1 MSALPAKATKRF
13 PAGPEGGS
21 RVATIDSSVLV
32 SLFNSRDRLH
42 AQTVAWFREAVADGE
57 PLRAPVTA
65 LAEISAAIAAGT
77 GDKQL
82 ARDVETHVR
91 HSPLFEFLPVALP
104 LAERAATLAAEHQLR
119 GSDAIYFAV
128 AETLGDTLVTLNPRQ
143 LQRGSAVVETQR
155 PRV

>member
-1 MSALPAKATKRF
+1 MATL
-13 PAGPEGGS
+13 
-21 RVATIDSSVLV
+21 DSSVLI
-32 SLFNSRDRLH
+32 SLFNAQDRLH
-42 AQTVAWFREAVADGE
+42 EQTIAWFREAVADGE

-65 LAEISAAIAAGT
+65 LADVSAAIALGT

-91 HSPLFEFLPVALP
+91 HSPLFEFLPVAMP

-119 GSDAIYFAV
+119 GADAIYFAV
-128 AETLGDTLVTLNPRQ
+128 AETLGDKLVTLNPRQ
-143 LQRGSAVVETQR
+143 LQRGNTVVETVR

>member
-1 MSALPAKATKRF
+1 M
-13 PAGPEGGS
+13 
-21 RVATIDSSVLV
+21 ATIDSSVLI

-42 AQTVAWFREAVADGE
+42 EQTATWFRESVADGE

-65 LAEISAAIAAGT
+65 LAEVAAAIAAGT

-82 ARDVETHVR
+82 ARDVEAHVR
-91 HSPLFEFLPVALP
+91 HSPLFEFLPVAMP
-104 LAERAATLAAEHQLR
+104 LAERAASLAAEHQLR

-128 AETLGDTLVTLNPRQ
+128 AETLGDRLVTLNPRQ
-143 LQRGSAVVETQR
+143 LQKGATVVETVR

>member
-1 MSALPAKATKRF
+1 L
-13 PAGPEGGS
+13 
-21 RVATIDSSVLV
+21 ATIDSSVLV
-32 SLFNSRDRLH
+32 SLFNSKDRLH
-42 AQTVAWFREAVADGE
+42 SQTAAWFREAVADGE

-65 LAEISAAIAAGT
+65 LAEVSAAIAAGT

-91 HSPLFEFLPVALP
+91 HSPLFQFLPVAMP

-119 GSDAIYFAV
+119 GGDAIYFAV
-128 AETLGDTLVTLNPRQ
+128 AETLGDRLITLNPRQ
-143 LQRGSAVVETQR
+143 LQKGNSVVETAR

>member
-1 MSALPAKATKRF
+1 L
-13 PAGPEGGS
+13 
-21 RVATIDSSVLV
+21 ATIDSSVLV
-32 SLFNSRDRLH
+32 SLFNSKDRLH
-42 AQTVAWFREAVADGE
+42 SQTEAWFREAVADGE

-65 LAEISAAIAAGT
+65 LAEVSAAIAAGT

-91 HSPLFEFLPVALP
+91 HSPLFQFLPVAMP

-119 GSDAIYFAV
+119 GGDAIYFAV
-128 AETLGDTLVTLNPRQ
+128 AETLGDRLITLNPRQ
-143 LQRGSAVVETQR
+143 LQKGNSVVETAR

>member
-1 MSALPAKATKRF
+1 M
-13 PAGPEGGS
+13 
-21 RVATIDSSVLV
+21 ATIDSSVLI
-32 SLFNSRDRLH
+32 SLFNGQDRLH
-42 AQTVAWFREAVADGE
+42 EQTTAWFRESVADGE

-65 LAEISAAIAAGT
+65 LPEISAAIAAGT

-82 ARDVETHVR
+82 ARDVEAHVR

-104 LAERAATLAAEHQLR
+104 LAERAASLAAEHQLR

-128 AETLGDTLVTLNPRQ
+128 AETLGDRLVTLNPRQ
-143 LQRGSAVVETQR
+143 LQKGGTVVETVR

>member
-1 MSALPAKATKRF
+1 MATL
-13 PAGPEGGS
+13 
-21 RVATIDSSVLV
+21 DSSVLV

-42 AQTVAWFREAVADGE
+42 EQTFAWFREAIADGE

-65 LAEISAAIAAGT
+65 LAEVAAAIAAGT

-82 ARDVETHVR
+82 ARDVETHMR

-119 GSDAIYFAV
+119 GNDAVYFAV
-128 AETLGDTLVTLNPRQ
+128 AETLGDRLVTLNPRQ
-143 LQRGSAVVETQR
+143 LQRGNSVVETAR

>member
-1 MSALPAKATKRF
+1 MATLD
-13 PAGPEGGS
+13 AS
-21 RVATIDSSVLV
+21 ILV

-42 AQTVAWFREAVADGE
+42 GQTAAWFREAVADGE

-65 LAEISAAIAAGT
+65 LAEVAAAIAAGT

-82 ARDVETHVR
+82 ARDVEAHMR

-119 GSDAIYFAV
+119 GSDALYFAV
-128 AETLGDTLVTLNPRQ
+128 AETLGDRLVTLNPRQ
-143 LQRGSAVVETQR
+143 LQRGSTVVETAR

>member
-1 MSALPAKATKRF
+1 M
-13 PAGPEGGS
+13 
-21 RVATIDSSVLV
+21 ATIDSSVLI
-32 SLFNSRDRLH
+32 SLFTSRDRSH

-65 LAEISAAIAAGT
+65 LAEVSAAIAAGT
-77 GDKQL
+77 GAKQL

-91 HSPLFEFLPVALP
+91 HSPLFELLPIALP
-104 LAERAATLAAEHQLR
+104 LADRAATLAAEHQLR